1 MPMYAIEYYNQATSL
16 RPYDCRMWTALATV
30 YENLHRLPDAI
41 LAHTRALLGADRVQT
56 MTILLKLASLHT
68 TLDEID
74 KAVGYHRKV
83 VALGEKSGLEVAEIT
98 GSYLAVAEWEMRGLI
113 QLQRREAREGKNLDR
128 ANWDGDDTMDGAG
141 VLKEADLAIAAQYL
155 ERVAQTNAPQRDRAE
170 ELLRSLR
177 VYEMRAVAT
186 I

>member
-1 MPMYAIEYYNQATSL
+1 
-16 RPYDCRMWTALATV
+16 
-30 YENLHRLPDAI
+30 
-41 LAHTRALLGADRVQT
+41 

-83 VALGEKSGLEVAEIT
+83 VALGEKSGLEVAEMA
-98 GSYLAVAEWEMRGLI
+98 GSYLAVAEWEMKGLI
-113 QLQRREAREGKNLDR
+113 QLQRRETREGKNLDR
-128 ANWDGDDTMDGAG
+128 ANWDGDDTMDGSG

-177 VYEMRAVAT
+177 VYEMRTVAT